1 MKKNNNDKGSSLTI
15 DKDNFDIINNT
26 SQYFVLNKEDSENIG
41 HSLQKE
47 SSVILVGTF
56 IAKNHGEK
64 KLSVSFSYKE
74 GDSIDLSTKT
84 EVVQVQLNLEMIKS
98 IPEKVAAKSE
108 HEVEFLIIN
117 KYGLDA
123 TDINI
128 IPGMLGDITI
138 IEESIDKNF
147 EKVQE
152 INRFSLEEFNLKQK
166 NEKVLD
172 SYRQFRVKGRAAI
185 NNSGLFKLGTWINY
199 DEAQYLEK
207 NEYKKGVEIVGS
219 QNGKEIIVESISIIG
234 ELIQPLPDKIKL
246 GKEYSIKFM
255 FKNQSTDFSATDIK
269 IDIKDQINPNSVD
282 FSPSEEERLV

>member
-1 MKKNNNDKGSSLTI
+1 MKENNNDKGSYLTI
-15 DKDNFDIINNT
+15 DKNNFDVINNT
-26 SQYFVLNKEDSENIG
+26 SQYFVLNEEDSKNIG

-56 IAKNHGEK
+56 IAKKCGEE

-74 GDSIDLSTKT
+74 GDSIDLFTKT

-98 IPEKVAAKSE
+98 IPEKVAAKSK

-128 IPGMLGDITI
+128 IPGVLEDITI
-138 IEESIDKNF
+138 IEESINEKF
-147 EKVQE
+147 EVVEK
-152 INRFSLEEFNLKQK
+152 INDFSLEEFNLKQK

-172 SYRQFRVKGRAAI
+172 SYRQFRVKGKVII
-185 NNSGLFKLGTWINY
+185 NDSGLFKLGTWINY

-234 ELIQPLPDKIKL
+234 ELIEPLPDKIKL

-255 FKNQSTDFSATDIK
+255 FKNQSPNFSATDIK
-269 IDIKDQINPNSVD
+269 IDIKDQINHDSID
-282 FSPSEEERLV
+282 FSSL

>member
-1 MKKNNNDKGSSLTI
+1 MKENNNDKGSYLTI
-15 DKDNFDIINNT
+15 DKNNFDVINNT
-26 SQYFVLNKEDSENIG
+26 SQYFVLNEEDSKNIG

-56 IAKNHGEK
+56 IAKKCGEE

-74 GDSIDLSTKT
+74 GDSIDLFTKT

-98 IPEKVAAKSE
+98 IPEKVAAKSK

-128 IPGMLGDITI
+128 IPGMLEDITI
-138 IEESIDKNF
+138 IEESINEKF
-147 EKVQE
+147 EVVEK
-152 INRFSLEEFNLKQK
+152 INDFSLEEFNLKQK

-172 SYRQFRVKGRAAI
+172 SYRQFRVKGKVII
-185 NNSGLFKLGTWINY
+185 NDSGLFKLGTWINY

-234 ELIQPLPDKIKL
+234 ELIEPLPDKIKL

-255 FKNQSTDFSATDIK
+255 FKNQSPNFSATDIK
-269 IDIKDQINPNSVD
+269 IDIKDQINHDSID
-282 FSPSEEERLV
+282 FSSL